1 MNPDTDNEI
10 ARLRELLEQCSKCG
24 KKFKEPDEEIP
35 LDKDIASI
43 EWSCAHTARAIRYL
57 RDEMVKIGNISS
69 EDSGYNFTEIQKIW
83 KEIQKLKEARWAND

>member
-57 RDEMVKIGNISS
+57 RDE
-69 EDSGYNFTEIQKIW
+69 
-83 KEIQKLKEARWAND
+83 IQKLKLNQEIYENAGQNIINRIVKLEQK